1 LWAGHL
7 SLEFEKVF
15 PQKNPFGKDIQFS
28 QAIDAEKALMLA
40 KSHPIKMAICEL
52 GMGLAGKGNFRI
64 PQYPLEKEKVITGK
78 VKI

>member
-1 LWAGHL
+1 
-7 SLEFEKVF
+7 
-15 PQKNPFGKDIQFS
+15 
-28 QAIDAEKALMLA
+28 MLA

-64 PQYPLEKEKVITGK
+64 PQYTLEKEKVITGK